1 MAIKN
6 IFFDFDGVL
15 AESVNIK
22 TEAFRTMYLKYG
34 DDFAQRVVD
43 YHVDNGGISRF
54 EKFKIWNGD
63 WLGQEITDDK
73 ITELASEFSDL
84 VMKGVINADEVA
96 GAGNFLENGTHY
108 KKYIITGT
116 PTTEIRPILEGRRMS
131 HYFEGAYGSPEKKS
145 YWVEKILKENNL
157 NPDESVFIGDAL
169 ADYKAAIDNKLT
181 FILRETEDG
190 IPLFKDFKGIR
201 IKDLTELDSVL
212 KSIN

>member
-15 AESVNIK
+15 AESVHIK
-22 TEAFRTMYLKYG
+22 TEAFRTMYLKYSK
-34 DDFAQRVVD
+34 DFAQRVVD

-63 WLGQEITDDK
+63 WLGEVVTDER
-73 ITELASEFSDL
+73 ISELASQFSDL
-84 VMKGVINADEVA
+84 VMKGVIEAKEVL
-96 GAGNFLENGTHY
+96 GARDFLENASDY

-116 PTTEIRPILEGRRMS
+116 PTTEIRPILKGRNMN
-131 HYFEGAYGSPEKKS
+131 HYFLGAYGSPEKKS
-145 YWVEKILKENNL
+145 YWVEKILTENNL
-157 NPDESVFIGDAL
+157 NSHESVFIGDAL
-169 ADYKAAIDNKLT
+169 ADYKAALDNNLI

-212 KSIN
+212 KRIN

>member
-1 MAIKN
+1 MLIKN

-22 TEAFRTMYLKYG
+22 TEAFRTMYLRYG
-34 DDFAQRVVD
+34 DDFAQRVVE

-63 WLGQEITDDK
+63 WLGQEITEDK
-73 ITELASEFSDL
+73 IKGLASEFSNL
-84 VMKGVINADEVA
+84 VMNGVINAKEVA
-96 GAGNFLENGTHY
+96 GALNFLEIGSHY

-116 PTTEIRPILEGRRMS
+116 PTTEIRRILIGRRMS

-145 YWVEKILKENNL
+145 YWVEKIIKENNL
-157 NPDESVFIGDAL
+157 NTNESVFIGDAL
-169 ADYKAAIDNKLT
+169 ADYKAAMNNKLT

-201 IKDLTELDSVL
+201 IKDLTELESML
-212 KSIN
+212 KTIK

>member
-22 TEAFRTMYLKYG
+22 TEAFRTMYLRYG
-34 DDFAQRVVD
+34 EEFAQRVVD

-63 WLGQEITDDK
+63 WLGQDITEDK

-96 GAGNFLENGTHY
+96 GAGNFLENRTQY
-108 KKYIITGT
+108 KKFIITGT
-116 PTTEIRPILEGRRMS
+116 PTTEIRLILEGRRMS

-145 YWVEKILKENNL
+145 YWVKKILKENNL
-157 NPDESVFIGDAL
+157 NANESVFIGDAL

-190 IPLFKDFKGIR
+190 ISLFKDFKGIR

-212 KSIN
+212 TSIN